1 MFVNME
7 NNTYSEMVINNLI
20 DIFKDIELDGLK
32 RKDLQNIMAF
42 IDGIQQ
48 YLDSIKQRSEKGQIL
63 LDVNEITDLLVQARV
78 ALMCTNSI

>member
-1 MFVNME
+1 MFVNIA
-7 NNTYSEMVINNLI
+7 NNIYSEIVINNLI

-42 IDGIQQ
+42 IDGIQK

-78 ALMCTNSI
+78 VLMCINSI